1 MAAPRTLLLTRP
13 RGQSEAFAAVLAAEL
28 PGRFRP
34 VVSPVLEIVPLPAP
48 LDLDGLQGLI
58 FTSANGVEQFAARSP
73 DRSLPAWCV
82 GEMTAA
88 AARRAGFAA
97 RSADGDVGDLAA
109 LVVAGHRPGAG
120 DFLHLRGAH
129 AAGDLT
135 GRLAAAGVPARAA
148 AIYDQR
154 PRPLTAEALA
164 LLAAGGMDVL
174 TFFSPRT
181 ARLVAAAG
189 HGAGWNLSRT
199 VAVALSPAADAA
211 FAGPEP
217 ALRRIAAAPTRD
229 GMLAALAAA
238 DPDRG
243 RAGPSACCDKTLG
256 LVSVCTAHRSRGEDR
271 CREGRPMR
279 RRTTSQRRKPL
290 TTARKSAPSPT
301 RRPKR
306 RPGGFPPPA
315 RNRSRRR
322 GRSRPRSS
330 RR

>member
-1 MAAPRTLLLTRP
+1 MGAGGDLGHHAAPLGMQRVLALHHRGEDLARRRP
-13 RGQSEAFAAVLAAEL
+13 RPGAHHGDGGVVAAALDPEDDASAWHASLPRCAGCGPQVTPARRPRNRRRFPETRTEPPWPPPGRSSSPGRGRSRRPSPRCWRREL

-189 HGAGWNLSRT
+189 RGAGWNLSRT

-229 GMLAALAAA
+229 GMLAALAAL
-238 DPDRG
+238 P
-243 RAGPSACCDKTLG
+243 
-256 LVSVCTAHRSRGEDR
+256 
-271 CREGRPMR
+271 
-279 RRTTSQRRKPL
+279 
-290 TTARKSAPSPT
+290 
-301 RRPKR
+301 
-306 RPGGFPPPA
+306 
-315 RNRSRRR
+315 
-322 GRSRPRSS
+322 
-330 RR
+330 